1 MSTKKKPRGRQAPT
15 PPAPKKFPILWI
27 LGGLVG
33 VALVG
38 AIAVSLSGETSPS
51 GAVVEIG
58 SPTISGD
65 LLAPY
70 QRGTT
75 DPTIGSVIP
84 TASGTDFDEE
94 PVVIA
99 PGNGA
104 AGIVFLAH
112 WCSHCQ
118 AEVPRIQQLLDG
130 GADLPAPL
138 YSVATSISS
147 TRGNYPP
154 WSWLNREGWTTPVL
168 VDDAAGSVMRAFGGT
183 EFPYWVFV
191 DDEGTVVAR
200 ASGEIGTDVLT
211 QFLQLAADG

>member
-1 MSTKKKPRGRQAPT
+1 MSTKKKPRGREAP
-15 PPAPKKFPILWI
+15 PPPPPKKLPILWI

-33 VALVG
+33 VALIG

-51 GAVVEIG
+51 GALVEIG
-58 SPTISGD
+58 SPTVSGE

-84 TASGTDFDEE
+84 TASGTNFDDE
-94 PVVIA
+94 PVAIA

-118 AEVPRIQQLLDG
+118 AEVPRIQQLLDE
-130 GADLPAPL
+130 GADLAAPL
-138 YSVATSISS
+138 YSVATSINS
-147 TRGNYPP
+147 TRNNYPP
-154 WSWLNREGWTTPVL
+154 WSWLDREGWTTPVI

-200 ASGEIGTDVLT
+200 ASGEIGTDVLS
-211 QFLQLAADG
+211 QFLQLAADS